1 MKRRERDRATR
12 GAKDYRLL
20 WAGLLLLVA
29 LIFACV
35 GFSCGHIRRGL
46 KNAADAEMAETT
58 GENAAML
65 RLTLESRFALLD
77 NVAEKIA
84 EDPQNAREMLTNLGK
99 YANGYGFKRLGYM
112 NSTGRTVTSD
122 GETGDFF
129 YRAYFR
135 MGMDGQYCITGEI
148 NDRLGNGEAV
158 HIMSAPVHNPKT
170 GKVIGVV
177 FADYTPEMFHQMMDV
192 ETFGGEGHG
201 YIVESSG
208 EIVVASSSARLT
220 GTGNLLDG
228 VADFSETGRQD
239 AEALRQ
245 VLAGEQ
251 PGEGRVLGAGKLRFC
266 CRKIE
271 NGRQDDTWYLVMV
284 MDAGALYG
292 RMYGVFSSICSLL
305 SVTVLM
311 CAVFIFAI
319 LTAYRRYNEGLR
331 QAAYTDAL
339 TGGSNFSGFLM
350 KVNNA
355 EGGYMVSCDL
365 NDYRM
370 IASMFG
376 AQKGDELL
384 RGVYECIKSG
394 LTEGEPVARV
404 DADHFAFHLVER
416 QRSAVLERLRQI
428 ERRIRRLSDK
438 MGVIH
443 LVPRFG
449 IYAMRP
455 EEDARRSCELANLAL
470 GAARSSADNTVAFYQ
485 DLDQNAFFENMQ
497 LEDRFDEAIGE
508 QKLVQ
513 AFGHE
518 AQTLAAF
525 DEVNERLRDC
535 SLKATF
541 FSSLTNPCTRFV
553 NSLVYAAVGFAGAL
567 AAVNGRLTIGGLSSF
582 LSYANQYTK
591 PFNEISGVVTE
602 LQNALA
608 CAGRVFELIDEP
620 AQTPD
625 PADAEQIDRPDGAV
639 SIDHVYFS
647 YAPDRKLIEDFT
659 LHVQPGQRVAIVGP
673 TGCGK
678 TTIINLLMRFY
689 DVDSGEIHVDGHE
702 TRRLT
707 RRSLRENIAMVMQ
720 DTWLSA
726 GTIREN
732 IAMGKPDAT
741 DEEIIAAAKA
751 SHAHSFIKRL
761 PDGYNTV
768 ISESGG
774 QLSQGQKQLLC
785 IARVML

>member
-20 WAGLLLLVA
+20 WVGLLLLVA

-112 NSTGRTVTSD
+112 NSTGWTVTSD

-148 NDRLGNGEAV
+148 NDQLGNGEAV
-158 HIMSAPVHNPKT
+158 HIMSAPVRNPKT

-177 FADYTPEMFHQMMDV
+177 FADYTPEMFYQMMDV
-192 ETFGGEGHG
+192 ETFGGEGRG

-208 EIVVASSSARLT
+208 EIVVASSSVRLT
-220 GTGNLLDG
+220 ETGNLLDG

-251 PGEGRVLGAGKLRFC
+251 PGDGRVLGAGKLRFC

-311 CAVFIFAI
+311 CAAFIFAI

-365 NDYRM
+365 DDYRM

-485 DLDQNAFFENMQ
+485 DLDQNAFFENMR

-508 QKLVQ
+508 HQFKAYYQPKCNPKTGEIVGGEALVRWVQ
-513 AFGHE
+513 E
-518 AQTLAAF
+518 
-525 DEVNERLRDC
+525 
-535 SLKATF
+535 
-541 FSSLTNPCTRFV
+541 
-553 NSLVYAAVGFAGAL
+553 
-567 AAVNGRLTIGGLSSF
+567 
-582 LSYANQYTK
+582 
-591 PFNEISGVVTE
+591 
-602 LQNALA
+602 
-608 CAGRVFELIDEP
+608 
-620 AQTPD
+620 
-625 PADAEQIDRPDGAV
+625 DGTMLP
-639 SIDHVYFS
+639 
-647 YAPDRKLIEDFT
+647 PDRFIPLFEKNGAIGKLDEYMFT
-659 LHVQPGQRVAIVGP
+659 CVCA
-673 TGCGK
+673 
-678 TTIINLLMRFY
+678 
-689 DVDSGEIHVDGHE
+689 
-702 TRRLT
+702 
-707 RRSLRENIAMVMQ
+707 
-720 DTWLSA
+720 
-726 GTIREN
+726 
-732 IAMGKPDAT
+732 
-741 DEEIIAAAKA
+741 
-751 SHAHSFIKRL
+751 
-761 PDGYNTV
+761 
-768 ISESGG
+768 
-774 QLSQGQKQLLC
+774 QLSQWRREGLEIRPVSVNLSRASLC
-785 IARVML
+785 RQGVALAYKRILEGYGLSTWMVPLEVTESAMISDDAVISVLQEFYRYGFRIEIDDFGKAQSTLPMLKLPFVDTVKLDKSLIDCIGDRKGEIMLRQVVRLCYELGLYTTAEGVEAEDQVDFLRALDCTDIQGYFFSPPLPVEKYTEKLRQQARKRA

>member
-35 GFSCGHIRRGL
+35 GFSCGHIRRAL
-46 KNAADAEMAETT
+46 KNAADAEMAETA

-77 NVAEKIA
+77 NVGEKIA
-84 EDPQNAREMLTNLGK
+84 EDPQSTREMLADLGK

-112 NSTGRTVTSD
+112 NSTGQTVTSD
-122 GETGDFF
+122 GKTGDFF

-135 MGMDGQYCITGEI
+135 MGMDGQYYITGEI
-148 NDRLGNGEAV
+148 NDRLGNGETV
-158 HIMSAPVHNPKT
+158 HIMSAPVRNPKT

-192 ETFGGEGHG
+192 ETFGGEGRG

-220 GTGNLLDG
+220 ETGNLLDG

-266 CRKIE
+266 CRPIE
-271 NGRQDDTWYLVMV
+271 NYCANDAWYLVMV
-284 MDAGALYG
+284 ANADSLYG
-292 RMYGVFSSICSLL
+292 RMYGVFSSIRNLL

-311 CAVFIFAI
+311 CAAFIFAI

-365 NDYRM
+365 DDYRM

-508 QKLVQ
+508 HQ
-513 AFGHE
+513 F
-518 AQTLAAF
+518 
-525 DEVNERLRDC
+525 
-535 SLKATF
+535 KAYYQPKC
-541 FSSLTNPCTRFV
+541 NPKT
-553 NSLVYAAVGFAGAL
+553 G
-567 AAVNGRLTIGGLSSF
+567 
-582 LSYANQYTK
+582 
-591 PFNEISGVVTE
+591 E
-602 LQNALA
+602 
-608 CAGRVFELIDEP
+608 
-620 AQTPD
+620 
-625 PADAEQIDRPDGAV
+625 
-639 SIDHVYFS
+639 
-647 YAPDRKLIEDFT
+647 
-659 LHVQPGQRVAIVGP
+659 IVGGEALVRWVQEDGTMLP
-673 TGCGK
+673 PARFIPLFEKNGAIGK
-678 TTIINLLMRFY
+678 L
-689 DVDSGEIHVDGHE
+689 
-702 TRRLT
+702 
-707 RRSLRENIAMVMQ
+707 
-720 DTWLSA
+720 
-726 GTIREN
+726 
-732 IAMGKPDAT
+732 
-741 DEEIIAAAKA
+741 DEYMFTCVCA
-751 SHAHSFIKRL
+751 
-761 PDGYNTV
+761 
-768 ISESGG
+768 
-774 QLSQGQKQLLC
+774 QLSQWRREGLEIRPVSVNLSRASLC
-785 IARVML
+785 RQGVALAYKRILEGYGLSTWMVPLEVTESAMISDDAVISVLQEFYRYGFRIEIDDFGKAQSTLPMLKLPFVDTVKLDKSLIDCIGDRKGEIMLRQVVRLCYELGLYTTAEGVEAEDQVDFLRALDCTDIQGYFFSPPLPVEKYTEKLRQQARKRA

>member
-1 MKRRERDRATR
+1 MKRRKRDRATR

-20 WAGLLLLVA
+20 WAGLLLVA

-35 GFSCGHIRRGL
+35 GFSYGHIRRAL

-58 GENAAML
+58 SENAAML

-77 NVAEKIA
+77 NVGEKIA
-84 EDPQNAREMLTNLGK
+84 EDPQSTREMLTNLGK

-112 NSTGRTVTSD
+112 NSTGRMVTSD
-122 GETGDFF
+122 GKTGDFF

-148 NDRLGNGEAV
+148 NDRLSNGESV
-158 HIMSAPVHNPKT
+158 HIISAPVRNPKT
-170 GKVIGVV
+170 DKVIGVV

-220 GTGNLLDG
+220 ETGNLLDG

-251 PGEGRVLGAGKLRFC
+251 PGDGRVLGAGKLRFC

-292 RMYGVFSSICSLL
+292 RMYGVFSSIRNLL

-311 CAVFIFAI
+311 CAAFIFAI

-365 NDYRM
+365 DDYRM

-508 QKLVQ
+508 HQ
-513 AFGHE
+513 F
-518 AQTLAAF
+518 
-525 DEVNERLRDC
+525 
-535 SLKATF
+535 KAYYQPKC
-541 FSSLTNPCTRFV
+541 NPKT
-553 NSLVYAAVGFAGAL
+553 G
-567 AAVNGRLTIGGLSSF
+567 
-582 LSYANQYTK
+582 
-591 PFNEISGVVTE
+591 E
-602 LQNALA
+602 
-608 CAGRVFELIDEP
+608 
-620 AQTPD
+620 
-625 PADAEQIDRPDGAV
+625 
-639 SIDHVYFS
+639 
-647 YAPDRKLIEDFT
+647 
-659 LHVQPGQRVAIVGP
+659 IVGGEALVRWVQEDGTMLP
-673 TGCGK
+673 PARFIPLFEKNGAIGK
-678 TTIINLLMRFY
+678 L
-689 DVDSGEIHVDGHE
+689 
-702 TRRLT
+702 
-707 RRSLRENIAMVMQ
+707 
-720 DTWLSA
+720 
-726 GTIREN
+726 
-732 IAMGKPDAT
+732 
-741 DEEIIAAAKA
+741 DEYMFTCVCA
-751 SHAHSFIKRL
+751 
-761 PDGYNTV
+761 
-768 ISESGG
+768 
-774 QLSQGQKQLLC
+774 QLSQWRREGLEIRPVSVNLSRASLCRQGVALAYKRILEGYGLSTWMVPLEVTESAMISDDAVISILQEFYRYGFRIEIDDFGKAQSTLPMLKLPFVDTVKLDKSLIDCIGDRKGEIMLRQVVRLCYELGLYTTAEGVEAEDQVDFLRALDCTDIQGYFFSPPLPVEKYTEKLRQQARKQ
-785 IARVML
+785 A

>member
-35 GFSCGHIRRGL
+35 GFSCGRIRRGL

-77 NVAEKIA
+77 NVAEKIV

-112 NSTGRTVTSD
+112 NSTGLTVTSD

-158 HIMSAPVHNPKT
+158 HIMSAPVRNPKT

-177 FADYTPEMFHQMMDV
+177 FADYTPEMFRQMMDV
-192 ETFGGEGHG
+192 ETFGGEGRG

-220 GTGNLLDG
+220 ETGNLLDG

-251 PGEGRVLGAGKLRFC
+251 PGDGRVLGAGKLRFC

-284 MDAGALYG
+284 MDASALYG
-292 RMYGVFSSICSLL
+292 RMHGVFSSIRNLM

-365 NDYRM
+365 DDYRM

-508 QKLVQ
+508 HQFKAYYQPKCNPKTGEIVGGEALVRWVQ
-513 AFGHE
+513 EDG
-518 AQTLAAF
+518 TM
-525 DEVNERLRDC
+525 
-535 SLKATF
+535 
-541 FSSLTNPCTRFV
+541 
-553 NSLVYAAVGFAGAL
+553 
-567 AAVNGRLTIGGLSSF
+567 LS
-582 LSYANQYTK
+582 
-591 PFNEISGVVTE
+591 
-602 LQNALA
+602 
-608 CAGRVFELIDEP
+608 
-620 AQTPD
+620 
-625 PADAEQIDRPDGAV
+625 
-639 SIDHVYFS
+639 
-647 YAPDRKLIEDFT
+647 PDRFIPLFEKNGAIGKLDEYMFT
-659 LHVQPGQRVAIVGP
+659 CVCA
-673 TGCGK
+673 
-678 TTIINLLMRFY
+678 
-689 DVDSGEIHVDGHE
+689 
-702 TRRLT
+702 
-707 RRSLRENIAMVMQ
+707 
-720 DTWLSA
+720 
-726 GTIREN
+726 
-732 IAMGKPDAT
+732 
-741 DEEIIAAAKA
+741 
-751 SHAHSFIKRL
+751 
-761 PDGYNTV
+761 
-768 ISESGG
+768 
-774 QLSQGQKQLLC
+774 QLSQWRREGLEIRPVSVNLSRASLC
-785 IARVML
+785 RQGVALAYKRILEGYGLSTWMVPLEVTESAMISDDAVISVLQEFYRYGFRIEIDDFGKAQSTLPMLKLPFVDTVKLDKSLIDCIGDRKGEIMLRQVVRLCYELGLYTTAEGVEAEDQVDFLRALDCTDIQGYFFSPPLPVEKYTEKLRQQARKRA

>member
-1 MKRRERDRATR
+1 MKRRKRDRATR
-12 GAKDYRLL
+12 GVKDYRLL

-35 GFSCGHIRRGL
+35 GFSCGHIRRAL
-46 KNAADAEMAETT
+46 KNAADAEMVETT

-77 NVAEKIA
+77 NVGEKIA
-84 EDPQNAREMLTNLGK
+84 EDPQSTREMLADLGK

-112 NSTGRTVTSD
+112 NSTGQTVTSD
-122 GETGDFF
+122 GKTGDFF

-135 MGMDGQYCITGEI
+135 MGMDGQYYITGEI
-148 NDRLGNGEAV
+148 NDRLGNGETV
-158 HIMSAPVHNPKT
+158 HIMSAPVRNPKT

-192 ETFGGEGHG
+192 ETFGGEGRG

-220 GTGNLLDG
+220 ETGNLLDG

-251 PGEGRVLGAGKLRFC
+251 PGDGRVLGAGKLRFC

-292 RMYGVFSSICSLL
+292 RMYGVFSSICSLM

-311 CAVFIFAI
+311 CAAFIFAI
-319 LTAYRRYNEGLR
+319 LMAYRRYNEGLR

-365 NDYRM
+365 DDYRM

-470 GAARSSADNTVAFYQ
+470 GAARSSADNTAAFYQ

-508 QKLVQ
+508 HQFKVYYQPKCNPKTGEIVGGEALVRWVQ
-513 AFGHE
+513 EDG
-518 AQTLAAF
+518 TM
-525 DEVNERLRDC
+525 
-535 SLKATF
+535 
-541 FSSLTNPCTRFV
+541 
-553 NSLVYAAVGFAGAL
+553 
-567 AAVNGRLTIGGLSSF
+567 LS
-582 LSYANQYTK
+582 
-591 PFNEISGVVTE
+591 
-602 LQNALA
+602 
-608 CAGRVFELIDEP
+608 
-620 AQTPD
+620 
-625 PADAEQIDRPDGAV
+625 
-639 SIDHVYFS
+639 
-647 YAPDRKLIEDFT
+647 PDRFIPLFEKNGAIGKLDEYMFT
-659 LHVQPGQRVAIVGP
+659 CVCA
-673 TGCGK
+673 
-678 TTIINLLMRFY
+678 
-689 DVDSGEIHVDGHE
+689 
-702 TRRLT
+702 
-707 RRSLRENIAMVMQ
+707 
-720 DTWLSA
+720 
-726 GTIREN
+726 
-732 IAMGKPDAT
+732 
-741 DEEIIAAAKA
+741 
-751 SHAHSFIKRL
+751 
-761 PDGYNTV
+761 
-768 ISESGG
+768 
-774 QLSQGQKQLLC
+774 QLSQWRREGLEIRPVSVNLSRASLC
-785 IARVML
+785 RQGVALAYKRILEGYGLSTWMVPLEVTESAMISDDAVISVLQEFYRYGFRIEIDDFGKAQSTLPMLKLPFVDTVKLDKSLIDCIGDRKGEIMLRQVVRLCYELGLYTTAEGVEAEDQVDFLRALDCTDIQGYFFSPPLPVEKYTEKLRQQARKRA

>member
-1 MKRRERDRATR
+1 MKRRERDRAAR

-35 GFSCGHIRRGL
+35 GFSYGHIRRAL

-58 GENAAML
+58 SENAAML

-77 NVAEKIA
+77 NVGEKIA
-84 EDPQNAREMLTNLGK
+84 EDPQSTREMLADLGK

-112 NSTGRTVTSD
+112 NSTGQTMTSD
-122 GETGDFF
+122 GKTGDFF

-135 MGMDGQYCITGEI
+135 MGMDGQYYITGEI
-148 NDRLGNGEAV
+148 NDRLGNGETV
-158 HIMSAPVHNPKT
+158 HIMSAPVRNPKT

-192 ETFGGEGHG
+192 ETFGGEGFG
-201 YIVESSG
+201 YIVESNG

-220 GTGNLLDG
+220 ETGNLLDG

-239 AEALRQ
+239 AETLRQ

-284 MDAGALYG
+284 MGADALYG
-292 RMYGVFSSICSLL
+292 RMYGVFSSIRNLL

-311 CAVFIFAI
+311 CAAFIFA
-319 LTAYRRYNEGLR
+319 LLMAYRRYNDGLR

-365 NDYRM
+365 DDYRM

-508 QKLVQ
+508 HQ
-513 AFGHE
+513 F
-518 AQTLAAF
+518 
-525 DEVNERLRDC
+525 
-535 SLKATF
+535 KAYYQPKC
-541 FSSLTNPCTRFV
+541 NPKT
-553 NSLVYAAVGFAGAL
+553 G
-567 AAVNGRLTIGGLSSF
+567 
-582 LSYANQYTK
+582 
-591 PFNEISGVVTE
+591 E
-602 LQNALA
+602 
-608 CAGRVFELIDEP
+608 
-620 AQTPD
+620 
-625 PADAEQIDRPDGAV
+625 
-639 SIDHVYFS
+639 
-647 YAPDRKLIEDFT
+647 
-659 LHVQPGQRVAIVGP
+659 IVGGEALVRWVQEDGTMLSP
-673 TGCGK
+673 ARFIPLFEKNGAIGK
-678 TTIINLLMRFY
+678 L
-689 DVDSGEIHVDGHE
+689 
-702 TRRLT
+702 
-707 RRSLRENIAMVMQ
+707 
-720 DTWLSA
+720 
-726 GTIREN
+726 
-732 IAMGKPDAT
+732 
-741 DEEIIAAAKA
+741 DEYMFTCVCA
-751 SHAHSFIKRL
+751 
-761 PDGYNTV
+761 
-768 ISESGG
+768 
-774 QLSQGQKQLLC
+774 QLSQWRREGLEIRPVSVNLSRASLC
-785 IARVML
+785 RQGVALAYKRILEGYGLSTWMVPLEVTESAMISDDAVISVLQEFYRYGFRIEIDDFGKAQSTLPMLKLPFVDTVKLDKSLIDCIGDRKGEIMLRQVVRLCYELGLYTTAEGVEAEDQVDFLRALDCTDIQGYFFSPPLPVEKYTEKLRQQARKRA

>member
-1 MKRRERDRATR
+1 
-12 GAKDYRLL
+12 
-20 WAGLLLLVA
+20 
-29 LIFACV
+29 
-35 GFSCGHIRRGL
+35 
-46 KNAADAEMAETT
+46 
-58 GENAAML
+58 
-65 RLTLESRFALLD
+65 
-77 NVAEKIA
+77 
-84 EDPQNAREMLTNLGK
+84 
-99 YANGYGFKRLGYM
+99 
-112 NSTGRTVTSD
+112 
-122 GETGDFF
+122 
-129 YRAYFR
+129 
-135 MGMDGQYCITGEI
+135 
-148 NDRLGNGEAV
+148 
-158 HIMSAPVHNPKT
+158 MSAPVRNPKT

-208 EIVVASSSARLT
+208 EIVVASSSVRLT
-220 GTGNLLDG
+220 ETGNLLDG

-245 VLAGEQ
+245 VLAGKQ
-251 PGEGRVLGAGKLRFC
+251 PGDGRVLGAGKLRFC

-319 LTAYRRYNEGLR
+319 LMAYRRYNEGLR
-331 QAAYTDAL
+331 QAAYTDAV

-365 NDYRM
+365 DDYRM

-394 LTEGEPVARV
+394 LTEGEPAARV

-470 GAARSSADNTVAFYQ
+470 GAARSSADNTAAFYQ

-508 QKLVQ
+508 HQFKVYYQPKCNPKTGEIVGGEALVRWVQ
-513 AFGHE
+513 E
-518 AQTLAAF
+518 
-525 DEVNERLRDC
+525 
-535 SLKATF
+535 
-541 FSSLTNPCTRFV
+541 
-553 NSLVYAAVGFAGAL
+553 
-567 AAVNGRLTIGGLSSF
+567 
-582 LSYANQYTK
+582 
-591 PFNEISGVVTE
+591 
-602 LQNALA
+602 
-608 CAGRVFELIDEP
+608 
-620 AQTPD
+620 
-625 PADAEQIDRPDGAV
+625 DGTMLP
-639 SIDHVYFS
+639 
-647 YAPDRKLIEDFT
+647 PDRFIPLFEKNGAIGKLDEYMFT
-659 LHVQPGQRVAIVGP
+659 CVCA
-673 TGCGK
+673 
-678 TTIINLLMRFY
+678 
-689 DVDSGEIHVDGHE
+689 
-702 TRRLT
+702 
-707 RRSLRENIAMVMQ
+707 
-720 DTWLSA
+720 
-726 GTIREN
+726 
-732 IAMGKPDAT
+732 
-741 DEEIIAAAKA
+741 
-751 SHAHSFIKRL
+751 
-761 PDGYNTV
+761 
-768 ISESGG
+768 
-774 QLSQGQKQLLC
+774 QLSQWRREGLEIRPVSVNLSRASLC
-785 IARVML
+785 RQGVALAYKRILEGYGLSTWMVPLEVTESAMISDDAVISVLQEFYRYGFRIEIDDFGKAQSTLPMLKLPFVDTVKLDKSLIDCIGDRKGEIMLRQVVRLCYELGLYTTAEGVEAEDQVDFLRALDCTDIQGYFFSPPLPVEKYTEKLRQQARKRA

>member
-99 YANGYGFKRLGYM
+99 YANGYGFKRLAYM

-158 HIMSAPVHNPKT
+158 HIMSAPVRNPKT

-177 FADYTPEMFHQMMDV
+177 FADYTSEMFHRMMDV

-220 GTGNLLDG
+220 ETGNLLDG

-251 PGEGRVLGAGKLRFC
+251 PGDGRVLGAGKLRFC

-311 CAVFIFAI
+311 CAAFIFAI
-319 LTAYRRYNEGLR
+319 LMAYRRYNEGLH

-365 NDYRM
+365 DDYRM

-508 QKLVQ
+508 HQFKVYYQPKCNPKTGEIVGGEALVRWVQ
-513 AFGHE
+513 EDG
-518 AQTLAAF
+518 TM
-525 DEVNERLRDC
+525 
-535 SLKATF
+535 
-541 FSSLTNPCTRFV
+541 
-553 NSLVYAAVGFAGAL
+553 
-567 AAVNGRLTIGGLSSF
+567 LS
-582 LSYANQYTK
+582 
-591 PFNEISGVVTE
+591 
-602 LQNALA
+602 
-608 CAGRVFELIDEP
+608 
-620 AQTPD
+620 
-625 PADAEQIDRPDGAV
+625 
-639 SIDHVYFS
+639 
-647 YAPDRKLIEDFT
+647 PDRFIPLFEKNGAIGKLDEYMFT
-659 LHVQPGQRVAIVGP
+659 CVCA
-673 TGCGK
+673 
-678 TTIINLLMRFY
+678 
-689 DVDSGEIHVDGHE
+689 
-702 TRRLT
+702 
-707 RRSLRENIAMVMQ
+707 
-720 DTWLSA
+720 
-726 GTIREN
+726 
-732 IAMGKPDAT
+732 
-741 DEEIIAAAKA
+741 
-751 SHAHSFIKRL
+751 
-761 PDGYNTV
+761 
-768 ISESGG
+768 
-774 QLSQGQKQLLC
+774 QLSQWRREGLEIRPVSVNLSRASLC
-785 IARVML
+785 RQGVALAYKRILEGYGLSTWMVPLEVTESAMISDDAVISVLQEFYRYGFRIEIDDFGKAQSTLPMLKLPFVDTVKLDKSLIDCIGDRKGEIMLRQVVRLCYELGLYTTAEGVEAEDQVDFLRALDCTDIQGYFFSPPLPVEKYTEKLRQQARKRA

>member
-35 GFSCGHIRRGL
+35 GFSYGRIRRAL
-46 KNAADAEMAETT
+46 KNAADAEMVETT
-58 GENAAML
+58 SENAAML

-77 NVAEKIA
+77 NVGEKIA
-84 EDPQNAREMLTNLGK
+84 EDPQSTREMLVDLGK

-112 NSTGRTVTSD
+112 NSTGQTVTSD
-122 GETGDFF
+122 GKTGDFF

-148 NDRLGNGEAV
+148 NDRLGNGETV
-158 HIMSAPVHNPKT
+158 HIMSAPVRNPKT
-170 GKVIGVV
+170 DEVIGVV

-192 ETFGGEGHG
+192 ETFGGEGRG

-208 EIVVASSSARLT
+208 EIVVASSSTRLAE
-220 GTGNLLDG
+220 TGNLLDG

-251 PGEGRVLGAGKLRFC
+251 PGEGRVLGTGKLRFC

-284 MDAGALYG
+284 MGADALYG
-292 RMYGVFSSICSLL
+292 RMYSVFSSIRNLL

-311 CAVFIFAI
+311 CAAFIFAL
-319 LTAYRRYNEGLR
+319 LTAYRRYNDGLR

-365 NDYRM
+365 DDYRM

-384 RGVYECIKSG
+384 RGVYECIRGG

-470 GAARSSADNTVAFYQ
+470 GAARGSADNTVAFYQ

-508 QKLVQ
+508 HQFKAYYQPKCNPKTGEIVGGEALVRWVQ
-513 AFGHE
+513 E
-518 AQTLAAF
+518 
-525 DEVNERLRDC
+525 
-535 SLKATF
+535 
-541 FSSLTNPCTRFV
+541 
-553 NSLVYAAVGFAGAL
+553 
-567 AAVNGRLTIGGLSSF
+567 
-582 LSYANQYTK
+582 
-591 PFNEISGVVTE
+591 
-602 LQNALA
+602 
-608 CAGRVFELIDEP
+608 
-620 AQTPD
+620 
-625 PADAEQIDRPDGAV
+625 DGAML
-639 SIDHVYFS
+639 S
-647 YAPDRKLIEDFT
+647 PDRFIPLFEKNGAIGKLDEYMFT
-659 LHVQPGQRVAIVGP
+659 CVCA
-673 TGCGK
+673 
-678 TTIINLLMRFY
+678 
-689 DVDSGEIHVDGHE
+689 
-702 TRRLT
+702 
-707 RRSLRENIAMVMQ
+707 
-720 DTWLSA
+720 
-726 GTIREN
+726 
-732 IAMGKPDAT
+732 
-741 DEEIIAAAKA
+741 
-751 SHAHSFIKRL
+751 
-761 PDGYNTV
+761 
-768 ISESGG
+768 
-774 QLSQGQKQLLC
+774 QLSQWRREGLEIRPVSVNLSRASLC
-785 IARVML
+785 RQGVALAYKRILEGYGLSTWMVPLEVTESAMISDDAVISVLQEFYRYGFRIEIDDFGKAQSTLPMLKLPFVDTVKLDKSLIDCIGDRKGEIMLRQVVRLCYELGLYTTAEGVEAEDQVDFLRALDCTDIQGYFFSPPLPVEKYTEKLRQQARKRA

>member
-35 GFSCGHIRRGL
+35 GFSYGRIRREL
-46 KNAADAEMAETT
+46 KSAADAEMVETT
-58 GENAAML
+58 SENAAML

-77 NVAEKIA
+77 NVGEKIA
-84 EDPQNAREMLTNLGK
+84 EDPQSTREMLADLGK

-112 NSTGRTVTSD
+112 NSTGQTVTSD
-122 GETGDFF
+122 GKIGDFF

-148 NDRLGNGEAV
+148 NDRLGNGETV
-158 HIMSAPVHNPKT
+158 HIMSAPVRNPKT
-170 GKVIGVV
+170 DEVIGVA

-192 ETFGGEGHG
+192 ETFGGEGRG

-208 EIVVASSSARLT
+208 EIVVASSSARLAE
-220 GTGNLLDG
+220 TGNLLDG

-284 MDAGALYG
+284 MGAGALYG
-292 RMYGVFSSICSLL
+292 RMYGVFSSIRNLL

-311 CAVFIFAI
+311 CAAFIFAL
-319 LTAYRRYNEGLR
+319 LTAYRRYNDGLR

-365 NDYRM
+365 DDYRM

-384 RGVYECIKSG
+384 RGVYECIKGG

-455 EEDARRSCELANLAL
+455 EEDVRRACELANLAL
-470 GAARSSADNTVAFYQ
+470 GAARGSADNTVAFYQ

-508 QKLVQ
+508 HR
-513 AFGHE
+513 F
-518 AQTLAAF
+518 
-525 DEVNERLRDC
+525 
-535 SLKATF
+535 KAYYQPKC
-541 FSSLTNPCTRFV
+541 NPKT
-553 NSLVYAAVGFAGAL
+553 G
-567 AAVNGRLTIGGLSSF
+567 
-582 LSYANQYTK
+582 
-591 PFNEISGVVTE
+591 E
-602 LQNALA
+602 
-608 CAGRVFELIDEP
+608 
-620 AQTPD
+620 
-625 PADAEQIDRPDGAV
+625 
-639 SIDHVYFS
+639 
-647 YAPDRKLIEDFT
+647 
-659 LHVQPGQRVAIVGP
+659 IVGGEALVRWVQEDGTMLSP
-673 TGCGK
+673 ARFIPLFEKNGAIGK
-678 TTIINLLMRFY
+678 L
-689 DVDSGEIHVDGHE
+689 
-702 TRRLT
+702 
-707 RRSLRENIAMVMQ
+707 
-720 DTWLSA
+720 
-726 GTIREN
+726 
-732 IAMGKPDAT
+732 
-741 DEEIIAAAKA
+741 DEYMFTCVCA
-751 SHAHSFIKRL
+751 
-761 PDGYNTV
+761 
-768 ISESGG
+768 
-774 QLSQGQKQLLC
+774 QLSQWRREGLEIRPVSVNLSRASLC
-785 IARVML
+785 RQGVALAYKRILEGYGLSTWMVPLEVTESAMISDDAVISVLQEFYRYGFRIEIDDFGKAQSTLPMLKLPFVDTVKLDKSLIDCIGDRKGEIMLRQVVRLCYELGLYTTAEGVEAEDQVDFLRALDCTDIQGYFFSPPLPVEKYTEKLRQQARKRA

>member
-1 MKRRERDRATR
+1 MKRREQDRATR

-29 LIFACV
+29 LIFVCV
-35 GFSCGHIRRGL
+35 GFSCGRIRRGL

-58 GENAAML
+58 SENAAML

-77 NVAEKIA
+77 NVGEKIA
-84 EDPQNAREMLTNLGK
+84 EDPQKAREMLANLGR

-122 GETGDFF
+122 GKIGDFF

-135 MGMDGQYCITGEI
+135 MGMDGQYCITGET
-148 NDRLGNGEAV
+148 NDRLGNGEIV
-158 HIMSAPVHNPKT
+158 HIMSAPVRNPKT

-192 ETFGGEGHG
+192 ETFGGEGRG

-208 EIVVASSSARLT
+208 EIVVASSSARLAE
-220 GTGNLLDG
+220 TGNLLDG

-245 VLAGEQ
+245 VLAGER

-284 MDAGALYG
+284 MDADALYG
-292 RMYGVFSSICSLL
+292 RMHGVFSSIRNLL

-311 CAVFIFAI
+311 CAAFIFA
-319 LTAYRRYNEGLR
+319 LLMAYQRYNEGLH

-365 NDYRM
+365 DDYRM

-394 LTEGEPVARV
+394 LTEGEPAARV

-455 EEDARRSCELANLAL
+455 EEDARRACELANLAL

-508 QKLVQ
+508 HQFKAYYQPKCNPKTGEIVGGEALVRWVQ
-513 AFGHE
+513 EDG
-518 AQTLAAF
+518 TMLPP
-525 DEVNERLRDC
+525 D
-535 SLKATF
+535 
-541 FSSLTNPCTRFV
+541 RFIP
-553 NSLVYAAVGFAGAL
+553 L
-567 AAVNGRLTIGGLSSF
+567 
-582 LSYANQYTK
+582 
-591 PFNEISGVVTE
+591 
-602 LQNALA
+602 
-608 CAGRVFELIDEP
+608 FEK
-620 AQTPD
+620 
-625 PADAEQIDRPDGAV
+625 DGA
-639 SIDHVYFS
+639 IG
-647 YAPDRKLIEDFT
+647 KLDEYMFT
-659 LHVQPGQRVAIVGP
+659 CVCA
-673 TGCGK
+673 
-678 TTIINLLMRFY
+678 
-689 DVDSGEIHVDGHE
+689 
-702 TRRLT
+702 
-707 RRSLRENIAMVMQ
+707 
-720 DTWLSA
+720 
-726 GTIREN
+726 
-732 IAMGKPDAT
+732 
-741 DEEIIAAAKA
+741 
-751 SHAHSFIKRL
+751 
-761 PDGYNTV
+761 
-768 ISESGG
+768 
-774 QLSQGQKQLLC
+774 QLSQWRREGLEIRPVSVNLSRASLC
-785 IARVML
+785 RQGVALAYKRILEGYGLSTWMVPLEVTESAMISDDAVISVLQEFYRYGFRIEIDDFGKAQSTLPMLKLPFVDTVKLDKSLIDCIGDRKGEIMLRQVVRLCYELGLYTTAEGVEAEDQVDFLRALDCTDIQGYFFSPPLPVEKYTEKLRQQARKRA

>member
-20 WAGLLLLVA
+20 RAGLLLLVA

-35 GFSCGHIRRGL
+35 GFSCGRIRRAL

-77 NVAEKIA
+77 NVGEKIA
-84 EDPQNAREMLTNLGK
+84 EDPQSTREMLADLGK

-112 NSTGRTVTSD
+112 NSTGQTVTSD
-122 GETGDFF
+122 GKTGDFF

-148 NDRLGNGEAV
+148 NDRLSNGEAV
-158 HIMSAPVHNPKT
+158 HIMSAPVRNPKT

-192 ETFGGEGHG
+192 ETFGGEGRG

-245 VLAGEQ
+245 VLTGEQ
-251 PGEGRVLGAGKLRFC
+251 PGDGCVLGAGKLRFC

-292 RMYGVFSSICSLL
+292 RMHGVFSSIRNLL

-311 CAVFIFAI
+311 CAAFIFAI
-319 LTAYRRYNEGLR
+319 LMAYRRYNEGLR

-365 NDYRM
+365 DDYRM

-376 AQKGDELL
+376 AQRGDELL

-394 LTEGEPVARV
+394 LTQGEPVARV

-508 QKLVQ
+508 HQFKAYYQPKCNPKTGEIVGGEALVRWVQ
-513 AFGHE
+513 EDG
-518 AQTLAAF
+518 TM
-525 DEVNERLRDC
+525 
-535 SLKATF
+535 
-541 FSSLTNPCTRFV
+541 
-553 NSLVYAAVGFAGAL
+553 
-567 AAVNGRLTIGGLSSF
+567 LS
-582 LSYANQYTK
+582 
-591 PFNEISGVVTE
+591 
-602 LQNALA
+602 
-608 CAGRVFELIDEP
+608 
-620 AQTPD
+620 
-625 PADAEQIDRPDGAV
+625 
-639 SIDHVYFS
+639 
-647 YAPDRKLIEDFT
+647 PDRFIPLFEKNGAIGKLDEYMFT
-659 LHVQPGQRVAIVGP
+659 CVCA
-673 TGCGK
+673 
-678 TTIINLLMRFY
+678 
-689 DVDSGEIHVDGHE
+689 
-702 TRRLT
+702 
-707 RRSLRENIAMVMQ
+707 
-720 DTWLSA
+720 
-726 GTIREN
+726 
-732 IAMGKPDAT
+732 
-741 DEEIIAAAKA
+741 
-751 SHAHSFIKRL
+751 
-761 PDGYNTV
+761 
-768 ISESGG
+768 
-774 QLSQGQKQLLC
+774 QLSQWRREGLEVRPVSVNLSRASLC
-785 IARVML
+785 RQGVALAYKRILEGYGLSTWMVPLEVTESAMISDDAVISVLQEFYRYGFRIEIDDFGKAQSTLPMLKLPFVDTVKLDKSLIDCIGDRKGEIMLRQVVRLCYELGLYTTAEGVEAEDQVDFLRALDCTDIQGYFFSPPLPVEKYTEKLRQQARKRA

>member
-35 GFSCGHIRRGL
+35 GFSCGHIRRAL

-58 GENAAML
+58 SENAAML

-77 NVAEKIA
+77 NVGEKIE
-84 EDPQNAREMLTNLGK
+84 EDPQSTREMLADLGK

-112 NSTGRTVTSD
+112 NSTGQTVTSD
-122 GETGDFF
+122 GKTGDFF

-135 MGMDGQYCITGEI
+135 MGMDGQYYITGEI
-148 NDRLGNGEAV
+148 NDRLGNGETV
-158 HIMSAPVHNPKT
+158 HIMSAPVRNPKT

-192 ETFGGEGHG
+192 ETFGGEGRG

-220 GTGNLLDG
+220 ETGNLLDG

-251 PGEGRVLGAGKLRFC
+251 PGDGRVLGAGKLRFC

-311 CAVFIFAI
+311 CAAFIFAI
-319 LTAYRRYNEGLR
+319 LMAYRRYNEGLH

-365 NDYRM
+365 DDYRM

-508 QKLVQ
+508 HQFKVYYQ
-513 AFGHE
+513 PK
-518 AQTLAAF
+518 
-525 DEVNERLRDC
+525 C
-535 SLKATF
+535 
-541 FSSLTNPCTRFV
+541 NPKT
-553 NSLVYAAVGFAGAL
+553 G
-567 AAVNGRLTIGGLSSF
+567 
-582 LSYANQYTK
+582 
-591 PFNEISGVVTE
+591 E
-602 LQNALA
+602 
-608 CAGRVFELIDEP
+608 
-620 AQTPD
+620 
-625 PADAEQIDRPDGAV
+625 
-639 SIDHVYFS
+639 
-647 YAPDRKLIEDFT
+647 
-659 LHVQPGQRVAIVGP
+659 IVGGEALVRWVQEDGTMLSP
-673 TGCGK
+673 ARFIPLFEKNGAIGK
-678 TTIINLLMRFY
+678 L
-689 DVDSGEIHVDGHE
+689 
-702 TRRLT
+702 
-707 RRSLRENIAMVMQ
+707 
-720 DTWLSA
+720 
-726 GTIREN
+726 
-732 IAMGKPDAT
+732 
-741 DEEIIAAAKA
+741 DEYMFTCVCA
-751 SHAHSFIKRL
+751 
-761 PDGYNTV
+761 
-768 ISESGG
+768 
-774 QLSQGQKQLLC
+774 QLSQWRREGLEIRPVSVNLSRASLC
-785 IARVML
+785 RQGVALAYKRILEGYGLSTWMVPLEVTESAMISDDAVISVLQEFYRYGFRIEIDDFGKAQSTLPMLKLPFVDTVKLDKSLIDCIGDRKGEIMLRQVVRLCYELGLYTTAEGVEAEDQVDFLRALDCTDIQGYFFSPPLPVEKYTEKLRQQARKRA

>member
-1 MKRRERDRATR
+1 MKRRERDRAAR

-35 GFSCGHIRRGL
+35 GFSYGHIRRAL

-58 GENAAML
+58 SENAAML

-77 NVAEKIA
+77 NVGEKIA
-84 EDPQNAREMLTNLGK
+84 EDPQSTREMLADLGK

-112 NSTGRTVTSD
+112 NSTGQTVTSD
-122 GETGDFF
+122 GKTGDFF

-158 HIMSAPVHNPKT
+158 HIMSAPVRSPKT

-228 VADFSETGRQD
+228 VADFSENGRQD

-251 PGEGRVLGAGKLRFC
+251 PDDGRVLGAGKLRFC

-284 MDAGALYG
+284 MGAGALYG

-319 LTAYRRYNEGLR
+319 LMAYRRYNEGLR

-365 NDYRM
+365 DDYRM

-508 QKLVQ
+508 HQFKAYYQPKCNPKTGEIVGGEALVRWVQ
-513 AFGHE
+513 E
-518 AQTLAAF
+518 
-525 DEVNERLRDC
+525 
-535 SLKATF
+535 
-541 FSSLTNPCTRFV
+541 
-553 NSLVYAAVGFAGAL
+553 
-567 AAVNGRLTIGGLSSF
+567 
-582 LSYANQYTK
+582 
-591 PFNEISGVVTE
+591 
-602 LQNALA
+602 
-608 CAGRVFELIDEP
+608 
-620 AQTPD
+620 
-625 PADAEQIDRPDGAV
+625 DGTMLP
-639 SIDHVYFS
+639 
-647 YAPDRKLIEDFT
+647 PDRFIPLFEKNGAIGKLDEYMFT
-659 LHVQPGQRVAIVGP
+659 CVCA
-673 TGCGK
+673 
-678 TTIINLLMRFY
+678 
-689 DVDSGEIHVDGHE
+689 
-702 TRRLT
+702 
-707 RRSLRENIAMVMQ
+707 
-720 DTWLSA
+720 
-726 GTIREN
+726 
-732 IAMGKPDAT
+732 
-741 DEEIIAAAKA
+741 
-751 SHAHSFIKRL
+751 
-761 PDGYNTV
+761 
-768 ISESGG
+768 
-774 QLSQGQKQLLC
+774 QLSQWRREGLEIRPVSVNLSRASLC
-785 IARVML
+785 RQGVALAYKRILEGCGLSTWMVPLEVTESAMISDDAVISVLQEFYRYGFRIEIDDFGKAQSTLPMLKLPFVDTVKLDKSLIDCIGDRKGEIMLRQVVRLCYELGLYTTAEGVEAEDQVDFLRALDCTDIQGYFFSPPLPVEKYTEKLRQQARKRA

>member
-112 NSTGRTVTSD
+112 NSMGRTVTSD

-158 HIMSAPVHNPKT
+158 HIMSAPVRNPKT

-251 PGEGRVLGAGKLRFC
+251 PGDGRVLGAGKLRFC

-311 CAVFIFAI
+311 CAAFIFAI
-319 LTAYRRYNEGLR
+319 LMAYRRYNEGLR

-365 NDYRM
+365 DDYRM

-508 QKLVQ
+508 HQFKAYYQPKCNPKTGEIVGGEALVRWVQ
-513 AFGHE
+513 EDG
-518 AQTLAAF
+518 TMLSP
-525 DEVNERLRDC
+525 D
-535 SLKATF
+535 
-541 FSSLTNPCTRFV
+541 RFIP
-553 NSLVYAAVGFAGAL
+553 L
-567 AAVNGRLTIGGLSSF
+567 
-582 LSYANQYTK
+582 
-591 PFNEISGVVTE
+591 
-602 LQNALA
+602 
-608 CAGRVFELIDEP
+608 FEK
-620 AQTPD
+620 
-625 PADAEQIDRPDGAV
+625 DGA
-639 SIDHVYFS
+639 IG
-647 YAPDRKLIEDFT
+647 KLDEYMFT
-659 LHVQPGQRVAIVGP
+659 CVCA
-673 TGCGK
+673 
-678 TTIINLLMRFY
+678 
-689 DVDSGEIHVDGHE
+689 
-702 TRRLT
+702 
-707 RRSLRENIAMVMQ
+707 
-720 DTWLSA
+720 
-726 GTIREN
+726 
-732 IAMGKPDAT
+732 
-741 DEEIIAAAKA
+741 
-751 SHAHSFIKRL
+751 
-761 PDGYNTV
+761 
-768 ISESGG
+768 
-774 QLSQGQKQLLC
+774 QLSQWRREGLEIRPVSVNLSRASLC
-785 IARVML
+785 RQGVALAYKRILEGYGLSTWMVPLEVTESAMISDDAVISVLQEFYRYGFRIEIDDFGKAQSTLPMLKLPFVDTVKLDKSLIDCIGDRKGEIMLRQVVRLCYELGLYTTAEGVEAEDQVDFLRALDCTDIQGYFFSPPLPVEKYTEKLRQQARKRA

>member
-35 GFSCGHIRRGL
+35 GFSCGHIRRAL

-58 GENAAML
+58 SENAAML

-77 NVAEKIA
+77 NVGEKIA
-84 EDPQNAREMLTNLGK
+84 EDPQSTREMLADLGK

-112 NSTGRTVTSD
+112 NSTGQTVTSD
-122 GETGDFF
+122 GKTGDFF

-135 MGMDGQYCITGEI
+135 MGMDGQYYITGEI
-148 NDRLGNGEAV
+148 NDRLGNGETV
-158 HIMSAPVHNPKT
+158 HIMSAPVRNPKT

-177 FADYTPEMFHQMMDV
+177 FADYTPEMFHRMMDV

-220 GTGNLLDG
+220 ETGNLLDG

-251 PGEGRVLGAGKLRFC
+251 SGDGRVLGAGKLRFC

-311 CAVFIFAI
+311 CAAFIFAI
-319 LTAYRRYNEGLR
+319 LTAYRRYNEGLH

-365 NDYRM
+365 DDYRM

-508 QKLVQ
+508 HQFKAYYQPKCNPKTGEIVGGEALVRWVQ
-513 AFGHE
+513 E
-518 AQTLAAF
+518 
-525 DEVNERLRDC
+525 
-535 SLKATF
+535 
-541 FSSLTNPCTRFV
+541 
-553 NSLVYAAVGFAGAL
+553 
-567 AAVNGRLTIGGLSSF
+567 NGTMLS
-582 LSYANQYTK
+582 
-591 PFNEISGVVTE
+591 
-602 LQNALA
+602 
-608 CAGRVFELIDEP
+608 
-620 AQTPD
+620 
-625 PADAEQIDRPDGAV
+625 
-639 SIDHVYFS
+639 
-647 YAPDRKLIEDFT
+647 PDRFIPLFEKNGAIGKLDEYMFT
-659 LHVQPGQRVAIVGP
+659 CVCA
-673 TGCGK
+673 
-678 TTIINLLMRFY
+678 
-689 DVDSGEIHVDGHE
+689 
-702 TRRLT
+702 
-707 RRSLRENIAMVMQ
+707 
-720 DTWLSA
+720 
-726 GTIREN
+726 
-732 IAMGKPDAT
+732 
-741 DEEIIAAAKA
+741 
-751 SHAHSFIKRL
+751 
-761 PDGYNTV
+761 
-768 ISESGG
+768 
-774 QLSQGQKQLLC
+774 QLSQWRREGLEIRPVSVNLSRASLC
-785 IARVML
+785 RQGVALAYKRILEGYGLSTWMVPLEVTESAMISDDAVISVLQEFYRYGFRIEIDDFGKAQSTLPMLKLPFVDTVKLDKSLIDCIGDRKGEIMLRQVVRLCYELGLYTTAEGVEAEDQVDFLRALDCTDIQGYFFSPPLPVEKYTEKLRQQARKRA

>member
-112 NSTGRTVTSD
+112 NSTGLTVTSD

-158 HIMSAPVHNPKT
+158 HIMSAPVRNPKT

-239 AEALRQ
+239 AEVLRQ

-251 PGEGRVLGAGKLRFC
+251 PGDGRVLGAGKLRFC

-284 MDAGALYG
+284 MGAGALYG
-292 RMYGVFSSICSLL
+292 RMYGVFSSICSLM

-311 CAVFIFAI
+311 CAAFIFAI

-365 NDYRM
+365 DDYRM

-508 QKLVQ
+508 HQFKVYYQPKCNPKTGEIVGGEALVRWVQ
-513 AFGHE
+513 EDG
-518 AQTLAAF
+518 TM
-525 DEVNERLRDC
+525 
-535 SLKATF
+535 
-541 FSSLTNPCTRFV
+541 
-553 NSLVYAAVGFAGAL
+553 
-567 AAVNGRLTIGGLSSF
+567 LS
-582 LSYANQYTK
+582 
-591 PFNEISGVVTE
+591 
-602 LQNALA
+602 
-608 CAGRVFELIDEP
+608 
-620 AQTPD
+620 
-625 PADAEQIDRPDGAV
+625 
-639 SIDHVYFS
+639 
-647 YAPDRKLIEDFT
+647 PDRFIPLFEKNGAIGKLDEYMFT
-659 LHVQPGQRVAIVGP
+659 CVCA
-673 TGCGK
+673 
-678 TTIINLLMRFY
+678 
-689 DVDSGEIHVDGHE
+689 
-702 TRRLT
+702 
-707 RRSLRENIAMVMQ
+707 
-720 DTWLSA
+720 
-726 GTIREN
+726 
-732 IAMGKPDAT
+732 
-741 DEEIIAAAKA
+741 
-751 SHAHSFIKRL
+751 
-761 PDGYNTV
+761 
-768 ISESGG
+768 
-774 QLSQGQKQLLC
+774 QLSQWRREGLEIRPVSVNLSRASLC
-785 IARVML
+785 RQGVALAYKRILEGCGLSTWMVPLEVTESAMISDDAVISVLQEFYRYGFRIEIDDFGKAQSTLPMLKLPFVDTVKLDKSLIDCIGDRKGEIMLRQVVRLCYELGLYTTAEGVEAEDQVDFLRALDCTDIQGYFFSPPLPVEKYTEKLRQQARKRA

>member
-35 GFSCGHIRRGL
+35 GFSCGHIRRAL
-46 KNAADAEMAETT
+46 KNAADAEMAETA

-77 NVAEKIA
+77 NVGEKIA
-84 EDPQNAREMLTNLGK
+84 EDPQSTREMLTNLGK

-112 NSTGRTVTSD
+112 NSTGRMVTSD
-122 GETGDFF
+122 GKTGDFF

-148 NDRLGNGEAV
+148 NDRLSNGESV
-158 HIMSAPVHNPKT
+158 HIISAPVRNPKT
-170 GKVIGVV
+170 DKVIGVV

-192 ETFGGEGHG
+192 ETFGGEGRG

-220 GTGNLLDG
+220 ETGNLLDG

-292 RMYGVFSSICSLL
+292 RMYGVFSSIRNLL

-311 CAVFIFAI
+311 CAAFIFAL

-365 NDYRM
+365 DDYRM

-508 QKLVQ
+508 HQ
-513 AFGHE
+513 F
-518 AQTLAAF
+518 
-525 DEVNERLRDC
+525 
-535 SLKATF
+535 KAYYQPKC
-541 FSSLTNPCTRFV
+541 NPKT
-553 NSLVYAAVGFAGAL
+553 G
-567 AAVNGRLTIGGLSSF
+567 
-582 LSYANQYTK
+582 
-591 PFNEISGVVTE
+591 E
-602 LQNALA
+602 
-608 CAGRVFELIDEP
+608 
-620 AQTPD
+620 
-625 PADAEQIDRPDGAV
+625 
-639 SIDHVYFS
+639 
-647 YAPDRKLIEDFT
+647 
-659 LHVQPGQRVAIVGP
+659 IVGGEALVRWVQEDGTMLP
-673 TGCGK
+673 PARFIPLFEKNGAIGK
-678 TTIINLLMRFY
+678 L
-689 DVDSGEIHVDGHE
+689 
-702 TRRLT
+702 
-707 RRSLRENIAMVMQ
+707 
-720 DTWLSA
+720 
-726 GTIREN
+726 
-732 IAMGKPDAT
+732 
-741 DEEIIAAAKA
+741 DEYMFTCVCA
-751 SHAHSFIKRL
+751 
-761 PDGYNTV
+761 
-768 ISESGG
+768 
-774 QLSQGQKQLLC
+774 QLSQWRREGLEIRPVSVNLSRASLC
-785 IARVML
+785 RQGVALAYKRILEGYGLSTWMVPLEVTESAMISDDAVISVLQEFYRYGFRIEIDDFGKAQSTLPMLKLPFVDTVKLDKSLIDCIGDRKGEIMLRQVVRLCYELGLYTTAEGVEAEDQVDFLRALDCTDIQGYFFSPPLPVEKYTEKLRQQARKRA

>member
-1 MKRRERDRATR
+1 
-12 GAKDYRLL
+12 
-20 WAGLLLLVA
+20 
-29 LIFACV
+29 
-35 GFSCGHIRRGL
+35 
-46 KNAADAEMAETT
+46 
-58 GENAAML
+58 
-65 RLTLESRFALLD
+65 
-77 NVAEKIA
+77 
-84 EDPQNAREMLTNLGK
+84 
-99 YANGYGFKRLGYM
+99 
-112 NSTGRTVTSD
+112 
-122 GETGDFF
+122 
-129 YRAYFR
+129 
-135 MGMDGQYCITGEI
+135 
-148 NDRLGNGEAV
+148 
-158 HIMSAPVHNPKT
+158 MSAPVRNPKT

-192 ETFGGEGHG
+192 ETFGGEGRG

-220 GTGNLLDG
+220 ETGNLLDG

-251 PGEGRVLGAGKLRFC
+251 TGDGRVLGAGKLRFC
-266 CRKIE
+266 CRRIE

-292 RMYGVFSSICSLL
+292 RMYGVFSSICSLM

-311 CAVFIFAI
+311 CAAFIFAI
-319 LTAYRRYNEGLR
+319 LTAYRRYNEGLY

-339 TGGSNFSGFLM
+339 TGGSNFYGFLM

-365 NDYRM
+365 DDYRM

-508 QKLVQ
+508 HQFKAYYQPKCNPKTGEIVGCEALVRWVQ
-513 AFGHE
+513 EDG
-518 AQTLAAF
+518 TM
-525 DEVNERLRDC
+525 
-535 SLKATF
+535 
-541 FSSLTNPCTRFV
+541 
-553 NSLVYAAVGFAGAL
+553 
-567 AAVNGRLTIGGLSSF
+567 LS
-582 LSYANQYTK
+582 
-591 PFNEISGVVTE
+591 
-602 LQNALA
+602 
-608 CAGRVFELIDEP
+608 
-620 AQTPD
+620 
-625 PADAEQIDRPDGAV
+625 
-639 SIDHVYFS
+639 
-647 YAPDRKLIEDFT
+647 PDRFIPLFEKNGAIGKLDEYMFT
-659 LHVQPGQRVAIVGP
+659 CVCA
-673 TGCGK
+673 
-678 TTIINLLMRFY
+678 
-689 DVDSGEIHVDGHE
+689 
-702 TRRLT
+702 
-707 RRSLRENIAMVMQ
+707 
-720 DTWLSA
+720 
-726 GTIREN
+726 
-732 IAMGKPDAT
+732 
-741 DEEIIAAAKA
+741 
-751 SHAHSFIKRL
+751 
-761 PDGYNTV
+761 
-768 ISESGG
+768 
-774 QLSQGQKQLLC
+774 QLSQWRREGLEIRPVSVNLSRASLC
-785 IARVML
+785 RQGVALAYKRILEGYGLSTWMVPLEVTESAMISDDAVISVLQEFYRYGFRIEIDDFGKAQSTLPMLKLPFVDTVKLDKSLIDCIGDRKGEIMLRQVVRLCYELGLYTTAEGVEAEDQVDFLRALDCTDIQGYFFSPPLPVEKYTEKLRQQARKRA

>member
-112 NSTGRTVTSD
+112 NSTGLTVTSD

-158 HIMSAPVHNPKT
+158 HIMSAPVRNPKT

-239 AEALRQ
+239 AEVLRQ

-251 PGEGRVLGAGKLRFC
+251 PGDGRVLGAGKLRFC

-284 MDAGALYG
+284 MGAGALYG
-292 RMYGVFSSICSLL
+292 RMYGVFSSICSLM

-311 CAVFIFAI
+311 CAAFIFAI

-365 NDYRM
+365 DDYRM

-508 QKLVQ
+508 HQFKAYYQPKCNPKTGEIVGGEALVRWVQ
-513 AFGHE
+513 E
-518 AQTLAAF
+518 
-525 DEVNERLRDC
+525 
-535 SLKATF
+535 
-541 FSSLTNPCTRFV
+541 
-553 NSLVYAAVGFAGAL
+553 
-567 AAVNGRLTIGGLSSF
+567 
-582 LSYANQYTK
+582 
-591 PFNEISGVVTE
+591 
-602 LQNALA
+602 
-608 CAGRVFELIDEP
+608 
-620 AQTPD
+620 
-625 PADAEQIDRPDGAV
+625 DGTMLP
-639 SIDHVYFS
+639 
-647 YAPDRKLIEDFT
+647 PDRFIPLFEKNGAIGKLDEYMFT
-659 LHVQPGQRVAIVGP
+659 CVCA
-673 TGCGK
+673 
-678 TTIINLLMRFY
+678 
-689 DVDSGEIHVDGHE
+689 
-702 TRRLT
+702 
-707 RRSLRENIAMVMQ
+707 
-720 DTWLSA
+720 
-726 GTIREN
+726 
-732 IAMGKPDAT
+732 
-741 DEEIIAAAKA
+741 
-751 SHAHSFIKRL
+751 
-761 PDGYNTV
+761 
-768 ISESGG
+768 
-774 QLSQGQKQLLC
+774 QLSQWRREGLEIRPVSVNLSRASLC
-785 IARVML
+785 RQGVALAYKRILEGYGLSTWMVPLEVTESAMISDDAVISVLQEFYRYGFRIEIDDFGKAQSTLPMLKLPFVDTVKLDKSLIDCIGDRKGEIMLRQVVRLCYELGLYTTAEGVEAEDQVDFLRALDCTDIQGYFFSPPLPVEKYTEKLRQQARKRA

>member
-1 MKRRERDRATR
+1 
-12 GAKDYRLL
+12 
-20 WAGLLLLVA
+20 
-29 LIFACV
+29 
-35 GFSCGHIRRGL
+35 
-46 KNAADAEMAETT
+46 
-58 GENAAML
+58 
-65 RLTLESRFALLD
+65 
-77 NVAEKIA
+77 
-84 EDPQNAREMLTNLGK
+84 
-99 YANGYGFKRLGYM
+99 
-112 NSTGRTVTSD
+112 
-122 GETGDFF
+122 
-129 YRAYFR
+129 
-135 MGMDGQYCITGEI
+135 
-148 NDRLGNGEAV
+148 
-158 HIMSAPVHNPKT
+158 MSAPVRNPKT

-177 FADYTPEMFHQMMDV
+177 FADYTPEMFYQMMDV
-192 ETFGGEGHG
+192 ETFGGEGRG

-220 GTGNLLDG
+220 ETGNLLDG

-251 PGEGRVLGAGKLRFC
+251 TGDGRVLGAGKLRFC
-266 CRKIE
+266 CRRIE

-311 CAVFIFAI
+311 CAAFIFAI
-319 LTAYRRYNEGLR
+319 LTAYRRYNEGLH

-365 NDYRM
+365 DDYRM

-485 DLDQNAFFENMQ
+485 DLDQNAFFENMR

-508 QKLVQ
+508 HQFKAYYQPKCNPKTGEIVGGEALVRWVQ
-513 AFGHE
+513 EDG
-518 AQTLAAF
+518 TMLSP
-525 DEVNERLRDC
+525 D
-535 SLKATF
+535 
-541 FSSLTNPCTRFV
+541 RFIP
-553 NSLVYAAVGFAGAL
+553 L
-567 AAVNGRLTIGGLSSF
+567 
-582 LSYANQYTK
+582 
-591 PFNEISGVVTE
+591 
-602 LQNALA
+602 
-608 CAGRVFELIDEP
+608 FEK
-620 AQTPD
+620 
-625 PADAEQIDRPDGAV
+625 DGA
-639 SIDHVYFS
+639 IG
-647 YAPDRKLIEDFT
+647 KLDEYMFT
-659 LHVQPGQRVAIVGP
+659 CVCA
-673 TGCGK
+673 
-678 TTIINLLMRFY
+678 
-689 DVDSGEIHVDGHE
+689 
-702 TRRLT
+702 
-707 RRSLRENIAMVMQ
+707 
-720 DTWLSA
+720 
-726 GTIREN
+726 
-732 IAMGKPDAT
+732 
-741 DEEIIAAAKA
+741 
-751 SHAHSFIKRL
+751 
-761 PDGYNTV
+761 
-768 ISESGG
+768 
-774 QLSQGQKQLLC
+774 QLSQWRREGLEIRPVSVNLSRASLC
-785 IARVML
+785 RQGVALAYKRILEGYGLSTWMVPLEVTESAMISDDAVISVLQEFYRYGFRIEIDDFGKAQSTLPMLKLPFVDTVKLDKSLIDCIGDRKGEIMLRQVVRLCYELGLYTTAEGVEAEDQVDFLRALDCTDIQGYFFSPPLPVEKYTEKLRQQARKRA

>member
-20 WAGLLLLVA
+20 WVGLLLLVA

-35 GFSCGHIRRGL
+35 GFSYGHIRRGL

-77 NVAEKIA
+77 NVGEKIA
-84 EDPQNAREMLTNLGK
+84 EDPQSAREMLTNLGK

-112 NSTGRTVTSD
+112 NSTGQTVTSD
-122 GETGDFF
+122 GKTGDFF

-158 HIMSAPVHNPKT
+158 HIMSAPVRNPKT

-177 FADYTPEMFHQMMDV
+177 FADYTPEMFRQMMDV

-220 GTGNLLDG
+220 ETGNLLDG

-239 AEALRQ
+239 AETLRQ

-292 RMYGVFSSICSLL
+292 RMYGVFSSICSLM

-311 CAVFIFAI
+311 CAAFIFAI
-319 LTAYRRYNEGLR
+319 LTAYRRYNEGLH

-365 NDYRM
+365 DDYRM

-508 QKLVQ
+508 HQFKAYYQPKCNPKTGEIVGGEALVRWVQ
-513 AFGHE
+513 EDG
-518 AQTLAAF
+518 TM
-525 DEVNERLRDC
+525 
-535 SLKATF
+535 
-541 FSSLTNPCTRFV
+541 
-553 NSLVYAAVGFAGAL
+553 
-567 AAVNGRLTIGGLSSF
+567 LS
-582 LSYANQYTK
+582 
-591 PFNEISGVVTE
+591 
-602 LQNALA
+602 
-608 CAGRVFELIDEP
+608 
-620 AQTPD
+620 
-625 PADAEQIDRPDGAV
+625 
-639 SIDHVYFS
+639 
-647 YAPDRKLIEDFT
+647 PDRFIPLFEKNGAIGKLDEYMFT
-659 LHVQPGQRVAIVGP
+659 CVCA
-673 TGCGK
+673 
-678 TTIINLLMRFY
+678 
-689 DVDSGEIHVDGHE
+689 
-702 TRRLT
+702 
-707 RRSLRENIAMVMQ
+707 
-720 DTWLSA
+720 
-726 GTIREN
+726 
-732 IAMGKPDAT
+732 
-741 DEEIIAAAKA
+741 
-751 SHAHSFIKRL
+751 
-761 PDGYNTV
+761 
-768 ISESGG
+768 
-774 QLSQGQKQLLC
+774 QLSQWRREGLEIRPVSVNLSRASLC
-785 IARVML
+785 RQGVALAYKRILEGYGLSTWMVPLEVTESAMISDDAVISVLQEFYRYGFRIEIDDFGKAQSTLPMLKLPFVDTVKLDKSLIDCIGDRKGEIMLRQVVRLCYELGLYTTAEGVEAEDQVDFLRALDCTDIQGYFFSPPLPVEKYTEKLRQQARKRA

>member
-12 GAKDYRLL
+12 GTKDYRLL

-77 NVAEKIA
+77 NVAEKIV

-112 NSTGRTVTSD
+112 NSTGLTVTSD

-158 HIMSAPVHNPKT
+158 HIMSAPVRNPKT

-177 FADYTPEMFHQMMDV
+177 FADYTPEMFHRMMDV

-251 PGEGRVLGAGKLRFC
+251 PGDGRVLGAGKLRFC

-319 LTAYRRYNEGLR
+319 LMAYRRYNEGLR
-331 QAAYTDAL
+331 QAAYTDAV

-365 NDYRM
+365 DDYRM

-376 AQKGDELL
+376 AQNGDELL

-394 LTEGEPVARV
+394 LTEGEPAARV

-455 EEDARRSCELANLAL
+455 EEDTRRSCELANLAL

-508 QKLVQ
+508 HQFKAYYQPKCNPKTGEIVGGEALVRWVQ
-513 AFGHE
+513 E
-518 AQTLAAF
+518 
-525 DEVNERLRDC
+525 
-535 SLKATF
+535 
-541 FSSLTNPCTRFV
+541 
-553 NSLVYAAVGFAGAL
+553 
-567 AAVNGRLTIGGLSSF
+567 
-582 LSYANQYTK
+582 
-591 PFNEISGVVTE
+591 
-602 LQNALA
+602 
-608 CAGRVFELIDEP
+608 
-620 AQTPD
+620 
-625 PADAEQIDRPDGAV
+625 DGTMLP
-639 SIDHVYFS
+639 
-647 YAPDRKLIEDFT
+647 PDRFIPLFEKNGAIGKLDEYMFT
-659 LHVQPGQRVAIVGP
+659 CVCA
-673 TGCGK
+673 
-678 TTIINLLMRFY
+678 
-689 DVDSGEIHVDGHE
+689 
-702 TRRLT
+702 
-707 RRSLRENIAMVMQ
+707 
-720 DTWLSA
+720 
-726 GTIREN
+726 
-732 IAMGKPDAT
+732 
-741 DEEIIAAAKA
+741 
-751 SHAHSFIKRL
+751 
-761 PDGYNTV
+761 
-768 ISESGG
+768 
-774 QLSQGQKQLLC
+774 QLSQWRREGLEIRPVSVNLSRASLC
-785 IARVML
+785 RQGVALAYKRILEGCGLSTWMVPLEVTESAMISDDAVISVLQEFYRYGFRIEIDDFGKAQSTLPMLKLPFVDTVKLDKSLIDCIGDRKGEIMLRQVVRLCYELGLYTTAEGVEAEDQVDFLRALDCTDIQGYFFSPPLPVEKYTEKLRQQARKRA

>member
-1 MKRRERDRATR
+1 MKKRERDRATR

-35 GFSCGHIRRGL
+35 GFSYGHIRRAL

-58 GENAAML
+58 SENAAML

-77 NVAEKIA
+77 NVGEKIA
-84 EDPQNAREMLTNLGK
+84 KDPQSTREMLADLGK

-112 NSTGRTVTSD
+112 NSTGQTVTSD
-122 GETGDFF
+122 GKTGDFF

-135 MGMDGQYCITGEI
+135 MGMDGQYYITGEI
-148 NDRLGNGEAV
+148 NDRLGNGETV
-158 HIMSAPVHNPKT
+158 HIMSAPVRNPKT

-177 FADYTPEMFHQMMDV
+177 FADYTPEMFRQMMDV
-192 ETFGGEGHG
+192 ETFGGEGRG

-208 EIVVASSSARLT
+208 EIVVASSSVRLT
-220 GTGNLLDG
+220 ETGNLLDG

-284 MDAGALYG
+284 MEAGVLYG
-292 RMYGVFSSICSLL
+292 RMHGVFSSIRNLM

-319 LTAYRRYNEGLR
+319 LMAYRRYNEGLR

-365 NDYRM
+365 DDYRM

-404 DADHFAFHLVER
+404 DADYFAFHLVER

-508 QKLVQ
+508 HQFKVYYQPKCNPKTGEIVGGEALVRWVQ
-513 AFGHE
+513 EDG
-518 AQTLAAF
+518 TM
-525 DEVNERLRDC
+525 
-535 SLKATF
+535 
-541 FSSLTNPCTRFV
+541 
-553 NSLVYAAVGFAGAL
+553 
-567 AAVNGRLTIGGLSSF
+567 LS
-582 LSYANQYTK
+582 
-591 PFNEISGVVTE
+591 
-602 LQNALA
+602 
-608 CAGRVFELIDEP
+608 
-620 AQTPD
+620 
-625 PADAEQIDRPDGAV
+625 
-639 SIDHVYFS
+639 
-647 YAPDRKLIEDFT
+647 PDRFIPLFEKNGAIGKLDEYMFT
-659 LHVQPGQRVAIVGP
+659 CVCA
-673 TGCGK
+673 
-678 TTIINLLMRFY
+678 
-689 DVDSGEIHVDGHE
+689 
-702 TRRLT
+702 
-707 RRSLRENIAMVMQ
+707 
-720 DTWLSA
+720 
-726 GTIREN
+726 
-732 IAMGKPDAT
+732 
-741 DEEIIAAAKA
+741 
-751 SHAHSFIKRL
+751 
-761 PDGYNTV
+761 
-768 ISESGG
+768 
-774 QLSQGQKQLLC
+774 QLSQWRREGLEIRPVSVNLSRASLC
-785 IARVML
+785 RQGVALAYKRILEGYGLSTWMVPLEVTESAMISDDAVISVLQEFYRYGFRIEIDDFGKAQSTLPMLKLPFVDTVKLDKSLIDCIGDRKGEIMLRQVVRLCYELGLYTTAEGVEAEDQVDFLRALDCTDIQGYFFSPPLPVEKYTEKLRQQARKRA

>member
-77 NVAEKIA
+77 NVGEKIA
-84 EDPQNAREMLTNLGK
+84 EDPQNAREMLADLGK

-112 NSTGRTVTSD
+112 NSTGQTVTSD
-122 GETGDFF
+122 GKTGDFF

-148 NDRLGNGEAV
+148 NDRLGNGETV
-158 HIMSAPVHNPKT
+158 HIMSAPVRNPKT

-177 FADYTPEMFHQMMDV
+177 FADYTPEMFRQMMDV
-192 ETFGGEGHG
+192 ETFGGEGRG

-220 GTGNLLDG
+220 ETGNLLDG

-239 AEALRQ
+239 AETLRQ

-251 PGEGRVLGAGKLRFC
+251 PGDGRVLGAGKLRFC

-319 LTAYRRYNEGLR
+319 LMAYRRYNEGLR

-365 NDYRM
+365 DDYRM

-384 RGVYECIKSG
+384 RGVYECIKGG

-508 QKLVQ
+508 HQFKAYYQPKCNPKTGEIVGGEALVRWVQ
-513 AFGHE
+513 E
-518 AQTLAAF
+518 
-525 DEVNERLRDC
+525 
-535 SLKATF
+535 
-541 FSSLTNPCTRFV
+541 
-553 NSLVYAAVGFAGAL
+553 
-567 AAVNGRLTIGGLSSF
+567 
-582 LSYANQYTK
+582 
-591 PFNEISGVVTE
+591 
-602 LQNALA
+602 
-608 CAGRVFELIDEP
+608 
-620 AQTPD
+620 
-625 PADAEQIDRPDGAV
+625 DGTMLP
-639 SIDHVYFS
+639 
-647 YAPDRKLIEDFT
+647 PDRFIPLFEKNGAIGKLDEYMFT
-659 LHVQPGQRVAIVGP
+659 CVCA
-673 TGCGK
+673 
-678 TTIINLLMRFY
+678 
-689 DVDSGEIHVDGHE
+689 
-702 TRRLT
+702 
-707 RRSLRENIAMVMQ
+707 
-720 DTWLSA
+720 
-726 GTIREN
+726 
-732 IAMGKPDAT
+732 
-741 DEEIIAAAKA
+741 
-751 SHAHSFIKRL
+751 
-761 PDGYNTV
+761 
-768 ISESGG
+768 
-774 QLSQGQKQLLC
+774 QLSQWRREGLEIRPVSVNLSRASLC
-785 IARVML
+785 RQGVALAYKRILEGYGLSTWMVPLEVTESAMISDDAVISVLQEFYRYGFRIEIDDFGKAQSTLPMLKLPFVDTVKLDKSLIDCIGDRKGEIMLRQVVRLCYELGLYTTAEGVEAEDQVDFLRALDCTDIQGYFFSPPLPVEKYTEKLRQQARKRA

>member
-77 NVAEKIA
+77 NVGEKIA
-84 EDPQNAREMLTNLGK
+84 EDPQSTREMLADLGK

-112 NSTGRTVTSD
+112 NSTGQTVTSD
-122 GETGDFF
+122 GKTGDFF

-135 MGMDGQYCITGEI
+135 MGMDGQYYITGEI
-148 NDRLGNGEAV
+148 NDRLGNGETV
-158 HIMSAPVHNPKT
+158 HMMSAPVRNPKT

-177 FADYTPEMFHQMMDV
+177 FADYTPEMFRQMMDV
-192 ETFGGEGHG
+192 ETFGGEGRG

-220 GTGNLLDG
+220 ETGNLLDG

-292 RMYGVFSSICSLL
+292 RMYGVFSSIRNLL

-311 CAVFIFAI
+311 CAAFIFAL

-365 NDYRM
+365 DDYRM

-470 GAARSSADNTVAFYQ
+470 GAARSSADNTAAFYQ

-508 QKLVQ
+508 HQ
-513 AFGHE
+513 F
-518 AQTLAAF
+518 
-525 DEVNERLRDC
+525 
-535 SLKATF
+535 KAYYQPKC
-541 FSSLTNPCTRFV
+541 NPKT
-553 NSLVYAAVGFAGAL
+553 G
-567 AAVNGRLTIGGLSSF
+567 
-582 LSYANQYTK
+582 
-591 PFNEISGVVTE
+591 E
-602 LQNALA
+602 
-608 CAGRVFELIDEP
+608 
-620 AQTPD
+620 
-625 PADAEQIDRPDGAV
+625 
-639 SIDHVYFS
+639 
-647 YAPDRKLIEDFT
+647 
-659 LHVQPGQRVAIVGP
+659 IVGGEALVRWVQEDGTMLSP
-673 TGCGK
+673 ARFIPLFEKNGAIGK
-678 TTIINLLMRFY
+678 L
-689 DVDSGEIHVDGHE
+689 
-702 TRRLT
+702 
-707 RRSLRENIAMVMQ
+707 
-720 DTWLSA
+720 
-726 GTIREN
+726 
-732 IAMGKPDAT
+732 
-741 DEEIIAAAKA
+741 DEYMFTCVCA
-751 SHAHSFIKRL
+751 
-761 PDGYNTV
+761 
-768 ISESGG
+768 
-774 QLSQGQKQLLC
+774 QLSQWRREGLEIRPVSVNLSRASLC
-785 IARVML
+785 RQGVALAYKRILEGYGLSTWMVPLEVTESAMISDDAVISVLQEFYRYGFRIEIDDFGKAQSTLPMLKLPFVDTVKLDKSLIDCIGDRKGEIMLRQVVRLCYELGLYTTAEGVEAEDQVDFLRALDCTDIQGYFFSPPLPVEKYTEKLRQQARKRA

>member
-35 GFSCGHIRRGL
+35 GFSCGRIRRAL
-46 KNAADAEMAETT
+46 KSAADAEMVETT
-58 GENAAML
+58 SENAAML

-77 NVAEKIA
+77 NVGEKIA
-84 EDPQNAREMLTNLGK
+84 EDPQSTREMLVDLGK

-112 NSTGRTVTSD
+112 NSTGQTVTSD
-122 GETGDFF
+122 GKNGDFF

-148 NDRLGNGEAV
+148 NDRLGNGETV
-158 HIMSAPVHNPKT
+158 HIMSAPVRNPKT
-170 GKVIGVV
+170 DEVIGVV

-192 ETFGGEGHG
+192 ETFGGEGRG

-208 EIVVASSSARLT
+208 EIVVASSSARLAE
-220 GTGNLLDG
+220 TGNLLDG

-251 PGEGRVLGAGKLRFC
+251 PGGGRVLGTGKLRFC

-292 RMYGVFSSICSLL
+292 RMHGVFSSIRNLL

-311 CAVFIFAI
+311 CAAFIFAL
-319 LTAYRRYNEGLR
+319 LTAYRRYNDGLR

-365 NDYRM
+365 DDYRM

-384 RGVYECIKSG
+384 RGVYECIRGG

-508 QKLVQ
+508 HQ
-513 AFGHE
+513 F
-518 AQTLAAF
+518 
-525 DEVNERLRDC
+525 
-535 SLKATF
+535 KAYYQPKC
-541 FSSLTNPCTRFV
+541 NPKT
-553 NSLVYAAVGFAGAL
+553 G
-567 AAVNGRLTIGGLSSF
+567 
-582 LSYANQYTK
+582 
-591 PFNEISGVVTE
+591 E
-602 LQNALA
+602 
-608 CAGRVFELIDEP
+608 
-620 AQTPD
+620 
-625 PADAEQIDRPDGAV
+625 
-639 SIDHVYFS
+639 
-647 YAPDRKLIEDFT
+647 
-659 LHVQPGQRVAIVGP
+659 IVGGEALVRWVQEDGTMLSP
-673 TGCGK
+673 ARFIPLFEKNGAIGK
-678 TTIINLLMRFY
+678 L
-689 DVDSGEIHVDGHE
+689 
-702 TRRLT
+702 
-707 RRSLRENIAMVMQ
+707 
-720 DTWLSA
+720 
-726 GTIREN
+726 
-732 IAMGKPDAT
+732 
-741 DEEIIAAAKA
+741 DEYMFTCVCA
-751 SHAHSFIKRL
+751 
-761 PDGYNTV
+761 
-768 ISESGG
+768 
-774 QLSQGQKQLLC
+774 QLSQWRREGLEIRPVSVNLSRASLCRQGVALTYKRILEGYGLSTWMVPLEVTESAMISDDAVISVLQEFYRYGFRIEIDDFGKAQSTLPMLKLPFVDTVKLDKSLIDCIGDRKGEIMLRQVVRLCYELGLYTTAEGVEAEDQVDFLRALDCTDIQGYFFSPPLPVEKYTEKLRQQARKQ
-785 IARVML
+785 A

>member
-1 MKRRERDRATR
+1 MKRRKRDRATR

-20 WAGLLLLVA
+20 WAGLLLVA

-35 GFSCGHIRRGL
+35 GFSYGHIRRAL

-58 GENAAML
+58 SENAAML

-77 NVAEKIA
+77 NVGEKIA
-84 EDPQNAREMLTNLGK
+84 EDPQSTRKMLADLGK

-112 NSTGRTVTSD
+112 NSTGRMVTSD
-122 GETGDFF
+122 GKTGDFF

-148 NDRLGNGEAV
+148 NDRLSNGESV
-158 HIMSAPVHNPKT
+158 HIMSAPVRNPKT
-170 GKVIGVV
+170 DKVIGVV

-220 GTGNLLDG
+220 ETGNLLDG

-239 AEALRQ
+239 AETLRQ

-251 PGEGRVLGAGKLRFC
+251 PGDGRVLGAGKLRFC

-292 RMYGVFSSICSLL
+292 RMYGVFSSIRNLL

-311 CAVFIFAI
+311 CAAFIFAI

-365 NDYRM
+365 DDYRM

-508 QKLVQ
+508 HQ
-513 AFGHE
+513 F
-518 AQTLAAF
+518 
-525 DEVNERLRDC
+525 
-535 SLKATF
+535 KAYYQPKC
-541 FSSLTNPCTRFV
+541 NPKT
-553 NSLVYAAVGFAGAL
+553 G
-567 AAVNGRLTIGGLSSF
+567 
-582 LSYANQYTK
+582 
-591 PFNEISGVVTE
+591 E
-602 LQNALA
+602 
-608 CAGRVFELIDEP
+608 
-620 AQTPD
+620 
-625 PADAEQIDRPDGAV
+625 
-639 SIDHVYFS
+639 
-647 YAPDRKLIEDFT
+647 
-659 LHVQPGQRVAIVGP
+659 IVGGEALVRWVQEDGTMLP
-673 TGCGK
+673 PARFIPLFEKNGAIGK
-678 TTIINLLMRFY
+678 L
-689 DVDSGEIHVDGHE
+689 
-702 TRRLT
+702 
-707 RRSLRENIAMVMQ
+707 
-720 DTWLSA
+720 
-726 GTIREN
+726 
-732 IAMGKPDAT
+732 
-741 DEEIIAAAKA
+741 DEYMFTCVCA
-751 SHAHSFIKRL
+751 
-761 PDGYNTV
+761 
-768 ISESGG
+768 
-774 QLSQGQKQLLC
+774 QLSQWRREGLEIRPVSVNLSRASLC
-785 IARVML
+785 RQGVALAYKRILEGYGLSTWMVPLEVTESAMISDDAVISILQEFYRYGFRIEIDDFGKAQSTLPMLKLPFVDTVKLDKSLIDCIGDRKGEIMLRQVVRLCYELGLYTTAEGVEAEDQVDFLRALDCTDIQGYFFSPPLSVEKYTEKLRQQARKRA